1 MIVFCID
8 QWPGFV
14 AARKSKM
21 VAGHPTT
28 ARTPTRRS
36 ASQPTG
42 VPRRSNFRLNISGR
56 RPRRD

>member
-28 ARTPTRRS
+28 ACTPTRRS
-36 ASQPTG
+36 E
-42 VPRRSNFRLNISGR
+42 LK
-56 RPRRD
+56 